1 MSRGLPLT
9 VPPLLGR
16 AGILC
21 AGGGI
26 RTPTVSPPTGPK
38 PAAYAIS
45 PRPRPRP
52 AGGRP
57 LVERYRLGAD
67 LGAQPGDVA
76 GGLDGVQGL
85 LYPPVRVHHERGPD
99 HPDGDLAVEL
109 LLAPGAVGLERGVVG
124 VGQQRE
130 GQPLLLPELG

>member
-1 MSRGLPLT
+1 MSDP
-9 VPPLLGR
+9 
-16 AGILC
+16 AGTIRNGHRTSSVGTTPAVLSVTPG

-45 PRPRPRP
+45 PRPRSRP

-57 LVERYRLGAD
+57 LVKRYRLGAD

-85 LYPPVRVHHERGPD
+85 LDPPVRIHHERGPD

-109 LLAPGAVGLERGVVG
+109 LLAPGAVGLEHGVVG
-124 VGQQRE
+124 VG
-130 GQPLLLPELG
+130 